1 MVWGIRGSTFGLRTA
16 GRGSSPEATIAAPS
30 SIYFFPTG
38 SPAKFR
44 LMSEKE
50 QPRFWHI
57 HAPDSNKV
65 TESYCL
71 GCCTFVGA
79 SQSAI
84 NLWLVESLHRARCK
98 ELPQDGADIQ
108 QQGSN

>member
-1 MVWGIRGSTFGLRTA
+1 MF
-16 GRGSSPEATIAAPS
+16 
-30 SIYFFPTG
+30 
-38 SPAKFR
+38 
-44 LMSEKE
+44 EKE

-57 HAPDSNKV
+57 HAPDSNKL

-79 SQSAI
+79 SQSAV

-98 ELPQDGADIQ
+98 ELPKESAAIQRYGAP
-108 QQGSN
+108 GPL